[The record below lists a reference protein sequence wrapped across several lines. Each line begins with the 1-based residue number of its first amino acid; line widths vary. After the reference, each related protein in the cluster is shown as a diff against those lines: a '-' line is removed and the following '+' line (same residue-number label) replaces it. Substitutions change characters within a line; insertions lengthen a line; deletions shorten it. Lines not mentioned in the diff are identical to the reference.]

1 MTKNDPRK
9 ALGKGLQALLPN
21 RSTSV
26 VFPPQGITPARAGSV
41 QFILIEQVTA
51 NPDQPRRDFDAT
63 ALMELSQSIEREG
76 IIQPLLVRQTAPDQY
91 QIIAGER
98 RWRAAKSAGLTEV
111 PVIVRTAD
119 DEQALELAIVENI
132 QREDLNPIELAMAFQ
147 RMAAE
152 LGLSHDQ
159 IGQKTGKQRV
169 TITNAVRLL
178 QLPRDVQ
185 QMIGSKQ
192 LSPGHARALLKFEDE
207 DLQRELAIRCVREGW
222 SVRQIEEFTR
232 TDVGLGARKTRGK
245 NEPKPL
251 DPNVK
256 EAISEMERVLGTKVR
271 IVEKARGK
279 GHIEIEYYS
288 AEDLSRIYDLIVPTI
303 N

>member
-1 MTKNDPRK
+1 
-9 ALGKGLQALLPN
+9 
-21 RSTSV
+21 
-26 VFPPQGITPARAGSV
+26 V
-41 QFILIEQVTA
+41 QFISIERVTP
-51 NPDQPRRDFDAT
+51 NPNQPRREFEAT

-76 IIQPLLVRQTAPDQY
+76 IIQPLLVRLTAPDEY

-178 QLPRDVQ
+178 QLPTDVQ

-192 LSPGHARALLKFEDE
+192 LSPGHARALLKFDDE

-232 TDVGLGARKTRGK
+232 PNAGLSDRKLRRK
-245 NEPKPL
+245 NEAKPL

-271 IVEKARGK
+271 IVEKAHGK

-288 AEDLSRIYDLIVPTI
+288 DDDLSRIYDLIVPTI